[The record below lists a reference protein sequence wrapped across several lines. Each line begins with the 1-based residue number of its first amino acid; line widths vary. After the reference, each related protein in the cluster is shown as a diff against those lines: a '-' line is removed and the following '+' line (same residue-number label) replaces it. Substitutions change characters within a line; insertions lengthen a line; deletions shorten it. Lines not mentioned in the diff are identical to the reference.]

1 MANYSLSELELEASV
16 ERKKKE
22 SCGDDYDTLSRRDLI
37 GLAKP
42 RVSEL
47 KAYARP
53 LDQGTFTPMTTRLY
67 LPRSTQEAIEFK
79 PWRIQLFDLE
89 EFQGKFIHTRL
100 FTSFIKATLPA
111 HGETSAE
118 SVRAAV
124 EAAVNETLS
133 EIHLLPMARRGIVAD
148 RVLRRRSEAS
158 WVVEP
163 IGWGVSELAS
173 MNMTAAAAHMK
184 KRILRF
190 DYTHRDGSVLTRRVR
205 VHRCSKAIGSYW
217 NGNFYSK
224 SPVGFVGERHGQFR
238 EYRFERCSNMYVER
252 LSVKKL
258 QPEFEI
264 LLEPDD
270 GAAILT
276 LKLADD

>member
-1 MANYSLSELELEASV
+1 MANYSLSELELETSV

-22 SCGDDYDTLSRRDLI
+22 SCGDDYDALSRRDLI

-42 RVSEL
+42 RVREL
-47 KAYARP
+47 KANARA
-53 LDQGTFTPMTTRLY
+53 LDQGAFTPMATRLY
-67 LPRSTQEAIEFK
+67 LPRSAQEAIEIK

-100 FTSFIKATLPA
+100 FTSFIKATLPP
-111 HGETSAE
+111 HGETNVEA
-118 SVRAAV
+118 VRAAV
-124 EAAVNETLS
+124 ESAVNETLS
-133 EIHLLPMARRGIVAD
+133 EIHLLPMARRGVVAD
-148 RVLRRRSEAS
+148 RVVRRRSDAS

-163 IGWGVSELAS
+163 IALSASELDS
-173 MNMTAAAAHMK
+173 VQMTAAAAHMK
-184 KRILRF
+184 KLVLRF

-205 VHRCSKAIGSYW
+205 VHRWSKAVGRRWIGDTYTD
-217 NGNFYSK
+217 
-224 SPVGFVGERHGQFR
+224 SPRGFLGERHGKLR
-238 EYRFERCSNMYVER
+238 AYRFERCSNMYVER

-264 LLEPDD
+264 LLEPDGD
-270 GAAILT
+270 AAILT